1 MYPHAAAIGADIGR
15 SAIRTAVVRYD
26 GKIMLRESFPLP
38 VKLTRHNI
46 ISSLQ
51 SSIWRTR
58 ELASASR
65 INPLAVGL
73 SVPGFIDHEHGIVLG
88 PDHGVKGWRNV
99 PLASLL
105 QASTGFPVFAGNDAN
120 LMTIAEHRFG
130 RAKGYRH
137 VIFIALRRG
146 IGGGIIIDGRL
157 YRGVNNTGG
166 EIGMMI
172 INTCTCDETM
182 KGRGTLEEFAS
193 AGALVKRYLLAC
205 GKDPSAAADLRA
217 KTIFGLSAAGDS
229 VAREVVDENARYVG
243 IGLANIVSI
252 FAPEIIVLGGGM
264 ALAGDHYINE
274 IRRQTRINSLSWCS
288 RGLKIERATLGD
300 DAAVAGAAWYAL
312 ERLDGRHP

>member
-1 MYPHAAAIGADIGR
+1 MYPHAAAIGADLGR
-15 SAIRTAVVRYD
+15 FAIRTAVVRYD
-26 GKIMLRESFPLP
+26 GKILLRESFPLSL
-38 VKLTRHNI
+38 KLTRQNI

-58 ELASASR
+58 ELAAIKG

-73 SVPGFIDHEHGIVLG
+73 SAPGFIDHDSGIVLG
-88 PDHGVKGWRNV
+88 PDHGIKGWKNV

-105 QASTGFPVFAGNDAN
+105 QSGTGFPVYAGNDAN

-137 VIFIALRRG
+137 VIFIALRTG

-172 INTCTCDETM
+172 INPGAGNEPVR
-182 KGRGTLEEFAS
+182 GRGTLEEYAS
-193 AGALVKRYLLAC
+193 AGALVKRYLQESGEDLS
-205 GKDPSAAADLRA
+205 GAALLRA
-217 KTIFGLSAAGDS
+217 RSIFEKSAAGDA
-229 VAREVVDENARYVG
+229 VARKVVDENALYIG
-243 IGLANIVSI
+243 IGMANIVSI
-252 FAPEIIVLGGGM
+252 FAPEMIVLGGGM
-264 ALAGDHYINE
+264 SLAGDHYLSE
-274 IRRQTRINSLSWCS
+274 IRRQTRLHSLSWCS
-288 RGLKIERATLGD
+288 RGLKIEKATLGD